1 MVPLLRRL
9 LFGSLRRQL
18 ALGTALVVAA
28 TVSLFAWDLTV
39 RQQTVALEQQS
50 DQAVALA
57 RSVATSSA
65 VWVASRDFSGLQE
78 IIEGLSRYP
87 DLRHAIVLDPRGQVL
102 AHSDRA
108 RLGLYLTDLP
118 EEAELKFLQRSAS
131 LVDVACPVMLA
142 DHQIGWVRIGL
153 ARDSL
158 DAKLAE
164 MARGGIFYALV
175 AIVLSTLFAV
185 LASRY
190 LTRRLYAIQR
200 VADAVRAG
208 QSGLRA
214 VVPGDDEAAQLARQF
229 NGMLDTL
236 DLREEALKESEGR
249 FRSMADSAPV
259 LIWTAGVDKRCD
271 YFNKV
276 WLEFTGRDIERE
288 LGNGWLEGVHP
299 EDMQRCLDTYTT
311 AFDARRE
318 FVMEYRLRRFD
329 GEYRWLVDNGVP
341 RHDPHGTFMGYIGSC
356 SDITERKR
364 AEERLQLAASVFTHA
379 REGIMITAADGTIID
394 VNDAF
399 TRITSYDR
407 DEILGRNPR
416 MLSSGRQDESFYA
429 AMWRDLVEKGH
440 WYGEVWNRRKNGEVY
455 ATMQTI
461 GTVRDAQGKAQQFV
475 ALFSDITPLKEHERQ
490 LEHIA
495 HYDALT
501 NLPNRVLLA
510 DRLCQA
516 MAQTQRRGQQ
526 LALVYLDLDGFKAVN
541 DSHGHDV
548 GDQLLMV
555 LATRMKQALREG
567 DTLARLGGDEFVGI
581 LVDLLDAEASVPML
595 TRLLAAAAQP
605 VQVGDLLPQVSAS
618 IGVTFYPQANDVDAD
633 QLLRQA
639 DQAMY
644 RAKLAGKN
652 RYHVFDAEQDRNV
665 QAIAKDWTEPAA
677 P

>member
-581 LVDLLDAEASVPML
+581 LVDLPDAEASVPML